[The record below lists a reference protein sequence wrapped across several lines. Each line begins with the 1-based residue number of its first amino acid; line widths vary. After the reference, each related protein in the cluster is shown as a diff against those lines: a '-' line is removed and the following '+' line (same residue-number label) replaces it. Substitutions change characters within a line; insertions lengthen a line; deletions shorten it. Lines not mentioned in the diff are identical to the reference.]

1 MSEEKYISGI
11 HNYCDRWCERCAF
24 AARCRVFATESE
36 SSGNGTDSSDLMD
49 QLRNTFENTLEMLQ
63 DLMEKLEE
71 AAEEALD
78 DQEGMESEENTPIEE
93 PDFHNAWYT
102 HYARAVDHFF
112 RSNESFFRGQELKL
126 EELVEMGMPVD
137 VEKLGFLHEALHT
150 IRWYQHFIGAKVNR
164 AISDLQFGEDI
175 DLQGD
180 GNGSAKVAMIA
191 IRKSMDAWAFL
202 SSFFADKTTD
212 IQEVLQVL
220 SGTRKK
226 LVAAYPNWEQFHRP
240 GFDDEPG
247 TVVRL
252 DFNLN

>member
-1 MSEEKYISGI
+1 MSEEKYISEI

-24 AARCRVFATESE
+24 TTRCRVFATESE
-36 SSGNGTDSSDLMD
+36 SAANGIDTPDLMD

-78 DQEGMESEENTPIEE
+78 DQEGLEQESAEDESDIQGTWYIE
-93 PDFHNAWYT
+93 
-102 HYARAVDHFF
+102 YAHAVDYFF
-112 RSNESFFRGQELKL
+112 RSNEGFFRGQELKL
-126 EELVEMGMPVD
+126 EELVEMGIPVD

-150 IRWYQHFIGAKVNR
+150 IRWYQHFIGAKINR
-164 AISDLQFGEDI
+164 AVSALELDEDKNLQS
-175 DLQGD
+175 D

-191 IRKSMDAWAFL
+191 IRKSMDAWGFL
-202 SSFFADKTTD
+202 ASFFADKTTD
-212 IQEVLQVL
+212 IQRVVEVLSVARQ
-220 SGTRKK
+220 K
-226 LVAAYPNWEQFHRP
+226 LAAAYPNWEQFHRP